1 MLRTIAHQVPLSMG
15 FSMQEKCSRLPCPP
29 LGDLPDPRIKPTSLL
44 PPVMAG
50 GFFTTSATWQA
61 QRLTCQV
68 PAEGPGQE
76 GDFMSGIG
84 INSSKYRSH
93 LINQS
98 TRKWLAALVRRQ
110 CSRLC
115 SRQAEYSMVTVVRG
129 APCCVTHTPPPWLS
143 PSHNNSVPGPL
154 AQALGQWSR

>member
-1 MLRTIAHQVPLSMG
+1 MG
-15 FSMQEKCSRLPCPP
+15 FSRQEYWSGLPSPP
-29 LGDLPDPRIKPTSLL
+29 PGDLPDPRIKPTSLL

-143 PSHNNSVPGPL
+143 PSHNNSVPGPF